1 MMKSVAMMTTNRVE
15 PSPKPANILMN
26 DKVCSTATVMTPSNR
41 QTANKSS
48 NSVVCE
54 GKVKS
59 DE

>member
-1 MMKSVAMMTTNRVE
+1 MKTNRVE
-15 PSPKPANILMN
+15 PRPKPTNILMN
-26 DKVCSTATVMTPSNR
+26 DKVCSTATIMTPSNR

-48 NSVVCE
+48 NNVVCE